1 MRTDFFRRLS
11 STLILLTTNLD
22 YALLFFFVFC
32 HSGTL
37 SRGLMTLRAMVF
49 SACKVSIFR
58 FRIDAAFFL
67 GRRNFEDSQAHRKDT
82 SDGKNE
88 LDLIIIEK

>member
-1 MRTDFFRRLS
+1 M
-11 STLILLTTNLD
+11 LTTNFRFC
-22 YALLFFFVFC
+22 AALFFLLFC

-49 SACKVSIFR
+49 LERKVSTVR

-67 GRRNFEDSQAHRKDT
+67 RQRNFEDSQGDRKET
-82 SDGKNE
+82 PDGKNE
-88 LDLIIIEK
+88 LGLIIIDK